1 MEKETMPKKKQRTCT
16 TRFKRLRQLAEQNA
30 TSGLSE
36 VEALA
41 LAEQAREEVYQ
52 IKRQKSADS

>member
-1 MEKETMPKKKQRTCT
+1 MPKKKQRTCT

>member
-1 MEKETMPKKKQRTCT
+1 
-16 TRFKRLRQLAEQNA
+16 LRQLAEQNA

-36 VEALA
+36 AEALA

-52 IKRQKSADS
+52 IKRQKPERS